1 MVCEQMDR
9 RLTGLARRFGLHFS
23 RYADDMTFSSMQN
36 VYQADGEFLR
46 ELKRIVTEQGFQ
58 FNEKKTRLQK
68 IGQRQEVTGVTVG
81 VKANVSRSYIQSV
94 RSTLHVWEKYGYA
107 DAYAWFYKRY
117 KSEQGYRKK
126 GEPVLEHVL
135 EGKIDYLKMVKGDSD
150 STYKSLRKRLDDLIT
165 SLHEKRP
172 KRDTRH
178 AKVSYKM
185 GDFHKLFAEATMDFA
200 TAPNGYVS
208 GKLTISGVVTPV
220 YFDKFF
226 RNALPEVQ
234 QKIVSDIQNNRS
246 DWYIS
251 EIEDTDKQHKHRY
264 NHFWQIS
271 RFEPKIAGR
280 NPGQL
285 DIERLLQEWDKKG
298 LDAAVQLWL
307 EAGKVAEPN
316 KVILLKTPHSTTQEL
331 PAPQQA
337 LIPTTSIDS
346 GSQPDDEV
354 FLWDESEATD
364 F

>member
-1 MVCEQMDR
+1 
-9 RLTGLARRFGLHFS
+9 
-23 RYADDMTFSSMQN
+23 MTFSSMQN

-135 EGKIDYLKMVKGDSD
+135 EGKVDYLKMVKGDAD
-150 STYKSLRKRLDDLIT
+150 STYKSLRKRLDDLIAT
-165 SLHEKRP
+165 LYEKRP
-172 KRDTRH
+172 KRNTRH

-185 GDFHKLFAEATMDFA
+185 VDFHKLFAEATMDFA

-208 GKLTISGVVTPV
+208 GKLTISGVVTPI

-226 RNALPEVQ
+226 RNSLPEVK
-234 QKIVSDIQNNRS
+234 QKILSDIQTARS

-264 NHFWQIS
+264 NHFWLIS
-271 RFEPKIAGR
+271 RFEPKIAGQ

-285 DIERLLQEWDKKG
+285 DIERLLQEWDQKG

-307 EAGKVAEPN
+307 EAGKEAEPN
-316 KVILLKTPHSTTQEL
+316 KVVLVQTPHSTTQEL
-331 PAPQQA
+331 PIPQQA